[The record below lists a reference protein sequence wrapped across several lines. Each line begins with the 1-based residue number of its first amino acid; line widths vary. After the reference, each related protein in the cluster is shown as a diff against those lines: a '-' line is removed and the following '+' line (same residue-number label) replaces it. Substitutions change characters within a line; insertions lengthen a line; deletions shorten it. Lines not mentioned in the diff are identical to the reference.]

1 MTACTGVQVWRGLL
15 HRTCD
20 RLFRLLLIP
29 MIGSFSLYIGSH
41 PVQKRSVGHTGSGS
55 ALTDEWHRYLQP
67 WEKERVQ

>member
-20 RLFRLLLIP
+20 RLFRLLSIP

-41 PVQKRSVGHTGSGS
+41 PVQKRSVGHTGTTGSGS
-55 ALTDEWHRYLQP
+55 TLTDERNRYLQP
-67 WEKERVQ
+67 